1 VVQGRRRRGARDES
15 PAKAKT
21 VMWRGESSGEIPL
34 SSRRCKKQNG
44 YSSFDYKPCPGACES
59 KLSDLNAVNGLN

>member
-1 VVQGRRRRGARDES
+1 M
-15 PAKAKT
+15 
-21 VMWRGESSGEIPL
+21 MWRGESSGEIPL